1 MRTILFIQVAITLM
15 TSMPGHGAV
24 IQDTTVQ
31 VASSALTGD
40 SPAQEPR
47 EERRLPP
54 NPNLGKPGS
63 QVGDLTE
70 SDSSLVEARMFPL
83 PVQSGNEVTTSV
95 RRISASFDVS
105 EVVGNRT
112 RKISVDGVKMGDGDD
127 EKPFIAANF
136 DDVDDGADVRLSA
149 KATTASTTTVT
160 TSSTTTTSRTSTSTT
175 TPTATSYL
183 PPQSSNANF
192 VIKQVKRPPYPSF
205 AHSDSLKLVILRSC
219 ESPSYVIMLSS

>member
-1 MRTILFIQVAITLM
+1 M

-31 VASSALTGD
+31 VASSALIGD

-47 EERRLPP
+47 EARRLPP
-54 NPNLGKPGS
+54 HPNLGKPGS

-136 DDVDDGADVRLSA
+136 DDVDDGADVRLST
-149 KATTASTTTVT
+149 KAATASTTTVT

-175 TPTATSYL
+175 TSTATSYL
-183 PPQSSNANF
+183 PPQSSNSNF
-192 VIKQVKRPPYPSF
+192 VIKQVKWPPYPSL
-205 AHSDSLKLVILRSC
+205 AHSDSLK
-219 ESPSYVIMLSS
+219 

>member
-47 EERRLPP
+47 EARRLPP

-112 RKISVDGVKMGDGDD
+112 RKISVDGVKMGAGDD

-136 DDVDDGADVRLSA
+136 DDVDDGADVRLST
-149 KATTASTTTVT
+149 KAAT
-160 TSSTTTTSRTSTSTT
+160 TSSTTTTFRTSSTT
-175 TPTATSYL
+175 TMTTTSTTSYL
-183 PPQSSNANF
+183 PPQPSNANF